1 MDRPK
6 PAALEREAVRTRTC
20 TVDEMFDRIYQG
32 NPFPQDSRFLPT
44 DEGGVFKYFWV
55 DDLVTPYE
63 KRKVVYPI
71 VEVDGVVA
79 GLAKLRQSSY
89 DPRVFCISFVSVDPY
104 YQGRGYARLLAKEIV
119 SFAQTHGITLKA
131 TSYSQVGHERLKSMA
146 MRITEDAEVPF
157 IDTDDR
163 I

>member
-6 PAALEREAVRTRTC
+6 PAAPEREVVLTRTC
-20 TVDEMFDRIYQG
+20 TVDEMIERIYQG
-32 NPFPQDSRFLPT
+32 QPFPQDKRFLPT

-79 GLAKLRQSSY
+79 GLAKLRQSSD

-104 YQGRGYARLLAKEIV
+104 YQGRGYVRLLAKEIV
-119 SFAQTHGITLKA
+119 SFAKAHGITLKA
-131 TSYSQVGHERLKSMA
+131 TSYSQVGHERLKPLASRLMK
-146 MRITEDAEVPF
+146 DYDVPF